1 MDILLC
7 RRSRSVYQ
15 SLFANLSPFY
25 LFACHLTYGN
35 VNPKQQMY
43 HVPQQRPQD
52 PSVGQDAG
60 HNYPRHD
67 GGEGD
72 ADAEGER
79 DYEVG

>member
-1 MDILLC
+1 
-7 RRSRSVYQ
+7 
-15 SLFANLSPFY
+15 
-25 LFACHLTYGN
+25 
-35 VNPKQQMY
+35 MY
-43 HVPQQRPQD
+43 HVAQQRPQD

-60 HNYPRHD
+60 HSYPRHD

>member
-1 MDILLC
+1 MGIRPC
-7 RRSRSVYQ
+7 RRSRLV
-15 SLFANLSPFY
+15 SLTSP
-25 LFACHLTYGN
+25 L
-35 VNPKQQMY
+35 NPWRQLAKLKQQMY

>member
-1 MDILLC
+1 
-7 RRSRSVYQ
+7 
-15 SLFANLSPFY
+15 
-25 LFACHLTYGN
+25 
-35 VNPKQQMY
+35 MY

-52 PSVGQDAG
+52 AAVGQEPSHSYA
-60 HNYPRHD
+60 RHD

>member
-1 MDILLC
+1 
-7 RRSRSVYQ
+7 
-15 SLFANLSPFY
+15 
-25 LFACHLTYGN
+25 
-35 VNPKQQMY
+35 MY
-43 HVPQQRPQD
+43 HVPQQRTQD

-60 HNYPRHD
+60 HKYQRHD

>member
-1 MDILLC
+1 MT
-7 RRSRSVYQ
+7 
-15 SLFANLSPFY
+15 LSDYSTSF
-25 LFACHLTYGN
+25 
-35 VNPKQQMY
+35 QQMY
-43 HVPQQRPQD
+43 HVSQQRPQD

>member
-1 MDILLC
+1 
-7 RRSRSVYQ
+7 
-15 SLFANLSPFY
+15 
-25 LFACHLTYGN
+25 
-35 VNPKQQMY
+35 MY
-43 HVPQQRPQD
+43 HVPQRAQD

-60 HNYPRHD
+60 HYPRHD

>member
-1 MDILLC
+1 
-7 RRSRSVYQ
+7 
-15 SLFANLSPFY
+15 
-25 LFACHLTYGN
+25 
-35 VNPKQQMY
+35 MY

-52 PSVGQDAG
+52 PSAGQDPG